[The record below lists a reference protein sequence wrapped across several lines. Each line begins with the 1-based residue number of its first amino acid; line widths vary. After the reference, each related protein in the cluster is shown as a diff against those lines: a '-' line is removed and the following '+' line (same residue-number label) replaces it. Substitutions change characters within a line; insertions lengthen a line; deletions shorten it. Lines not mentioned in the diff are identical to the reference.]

1 MTLWTPTGPGFDDFV
16 DNLHRTIA
24 ECGESPFV
32 EVELVDGAR
41 LAIESIAAEPGHGFV
56 TLRPHPRDEAPGA
69 VVVPV
74 GSIRRIDVSRSRE
87 EERPLGFTLP
97 SARP

>member
-1 MTLWTPTGPGFDDFV
+1 V
-16 DNLHRTIA
+16 EKLHRTIA
-24 ECGESPFV
+24 ECGENPFV
-32 EVELVDGAR
+32 EVEFADGAR
-41 LAIESIAAEPGHGFV
+41 LAIESMSAEPGYGFV
-56 TLRPHPRDEAPGA
+56 TLRPHPRDESPDA

-97 SARP
+97 SAHT